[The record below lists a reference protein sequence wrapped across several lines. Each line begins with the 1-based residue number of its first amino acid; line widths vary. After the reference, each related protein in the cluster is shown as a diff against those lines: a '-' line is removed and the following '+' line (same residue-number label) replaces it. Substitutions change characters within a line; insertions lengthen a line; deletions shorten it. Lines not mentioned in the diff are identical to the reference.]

1 MKKIVVLFI
10 VFIASFPI
18 VFSQDTDT
26 LTLETSIELA
36 LENNLQYKAALLA
49 VKSQEYKVKDASNPF
64 SPLTID
70 VSSGLNQ
77 SDNLEKDNVYE
88 ADLTGNVSINASYT
102 LSSTMFEQSYM
113 ETITLSIKKIE
124 AEKTKYDVISNT
136 KLAFLNVLVTQEI
149 LKFENFSFEKA
160 KNYLEKASQKYEL
173 GWGTE
178 EDKIRAEINL
188 SNKEISYERAKSN
201 LLKNKNRLFSSI
213 GFDLITDENDNNVK
227 IIGNLEYKP
236 YITDVNSAVEQA
248 LSENLDLKALILSR
262 QLLNANIDLLHLNK
276 IPSLTINVG
285 FTINWID
292 SYYLM
297 TDTSSVYVPSDFSYI
312 FNIGFTLSLPL
323 DDLILPNSYIKG
335 TELSYELE
343 RMDADIMDF
352 SNELTIS
359 VIDSYM
365 LLKIEE
371 QNVERQAK
379 LVELSTKLYEKAT
392 SKYNEGIIDFS
403 TLQEA
408 ETEFRNANLSYLQSI
423 YDCIVAKITFM
434 KTIGDIDYSL

>member
-1 MKKIVVLFI
+1 
-10 VFIASFPI
+10 
-18 VFSQDTDT
+18 
-26 LTLETSIELA
+26 
-36 LENNLQYKAALLA
+36 
-49 VKSQEYKVKDASNPF
+49 
-64 SPLTID
+64 LTID

-276 IPSLTINVG
+276 ITKPHYKCWFYNQ
-285 FTINWID
+285 
-292 SYYLM
+292 
-297 TDTSSVYVPSDFSYI
+297 
-312 FNIGFTLSLPL
+312 L
-323 DDLILPNSYIKG
+323 D
-335 TELSYELE
+335 
-343 RMDADIMDF
+343 
-352 SNELTIS
+352 
-359 VIDSYM
+359 
-365 LLKIEE
+365 
-371 QNVERQAK
+371 
-379 LVELSTKLYEKAT
+379 
-392 SKYNEGIIDFS
+392 
-403 TLQEA
+403 
-408 ETEFRNANLSYLQSI
+408 
-423 YDCIVAKITFM
+423 
-434 KTIGDIDYSL
+434 